1 MLALHRSKNMI
12 KKVLH
17 ILFSFTLLVALAFN
31 NGYAKGKTK
40 KKSKGKYASKGNS
53 KKYTKKKKAPV
64 KAIAYKD
71 TLGTKKVITSSPS
84 IYEESVFGDNDLS
97 YTEPNDI
104 YLGDSDYDATG
115 LNDTINVNPFKIDFS
130 SLIEDSV
137 YIKLQGDYDCD
148 YTHPFKG
155 NVTSGFGPRW
165 RRQHCGIDIDLETG
179 DSVRSAFEG
188 TVRIARKSPSFGNVV
203 MIRHKNGLETIY
215 AHLSKLEVVP
225 GQHVESGDL
234 IGLGGNTGHSFGS
247 HLHFEV
253 RYKGYPFDPSKI
265 ISFEDFC
272 LSAKEITI
280 TKETFDYLNR
290 KKNFASSK
298 GGRTKYY
305 KVRKGDNLSVIAKK
319 LGTTTAVLKRL
330 NGISNPKS
338 LKAGK
343 VLKYI

>member
-1 MLALHRSKNMI
+1 MVKKALHI
-12 KKVLH
+12 VLT
-17 ILFSFTLLVALAFN
+17 FVFLLSTGISGL
-31 NGYAKGKTK
+31 YAKGNTK
-40 KKSKGKYASKGNS
+40 AKSKGKYSSSSKS

-64 KAIAYKD
+64 KTVVYKD
-71 TLGTKKVITSSPS
+71 TLGAKKLISSTPS
-84 IYEESVFGDNDLS
+84 ILNDNIFGDSDVS
-97 YTEPNDI
+97 FAEPNDI

-115 LNDTINVNPFKIDFS
+115 LDDTINVNPFKIDISTLFS
-130 SLIEDSV
+130 DSV
-137 YIKLQGDYDCD
+137 LIKLQGDYDCD

-155 NVTSGFGPRW
+155 NVTSNFGPRW
-165 RRQHCGIDIDLETG
+165 KRQHCGIDIDLETG
-179 DSVRSAFEG
+179 DTVRSAFEG
-188 TVRIARKSPSFGNVV
+188 TVRIARRSSSFGNVV

-215 AHLSKLEVVP
+215 AHLSKLEVIP

-265 ISFEDFC
+265 ISFENYS
-272 LSAKEITI
+272 LSAKEIVV

-290 KKNFASSK
+290 KKNYASSK
-298 GGRTKYY
+298 GGKTKYY
-305 KVRKGDNLSVIAKK
+305 KVRSGDNLSSIAKK

-330 NGISNPKS
+330 NGISNPKA
-338 LKAGK
+338 LRAGK